1 MNKKGVGLG
10 LAISKKIVK
19 EFGGEIGV
27 KSQLKEGSTFF
38 FNVKL
43 ENEDAFMADNIF
55 IEFDE
60 TYSEQFI
67 DKSFIDGQGGQ
78 G

>member
-10 LAISKKIVK
+10 LAISKKIVQ

-27 KSQLKEGSTFF
+27 NSQLKVGSTFF

-43 ENEDAFMADNIF
+43 EDEDAFDAEYIF
-55 IEFDE
+55 IEFDD
-60 TYSEQFI
+60 TYSDQFI
-67 DKSFIDGQGGQ
+67 DKSFINGQGQ